1 MNNSFI
7 PNINKINFENKV
19 IKIQNNEGCNTMV
32 VNTIDAKIN
41 TQNVYQSFLSICEEY
56 HIYSQAFLI
65 ESICTIRII
74 TNGYE
79 SLVLTYEDKNKDVS
93 IELASVLYQQLS
105 IQIRN
110 RDFINKA
117 RK

>member
-1 MNNSFI
+1 MNNPFI

-19 IKIQNNEGCNTMV
+19 LRFQNNEGCNTMV
-32 VNTIDAKIN
+32 VNTIHAKIN

-56 HIYSQAFLI
+56 HINYEAFLI
-65 ESICTIRII
+65 ENICKICIMI
-74 TNGYE
+74 NGYE
-79 SLVLTYEDKNKDVS
+79 SYTLTYEDKNKDIS

-110 RDFINKA
+110 IDFINKA